1 MLKMETGTQVP
12 LIIDSDS
19 NFLAA
24 LCKETE
30 GRSTSPIIANGTQQG
45 LEALLVRKTSVSILV
60 VSTAFPREEVLNMIY
75 GAHRAMP
82 GLPVALLVT
91 NGILLFSDDELKKMR
106 VQTIIKKPVT
116 FKDMMK
122 QLININVLVRERIK
136 QSDQDFAPIGI
147 ETKIAQEQA
156 REDIYVRIR
165 NDKYIKVLKAGY
177 ALGAERL
184 ERYVRRGIK
193 SFYRS
198 KK

>member
-1 MLKMETGTQVP
+1 
-12 LIIDSDS
+12 
-19 NFLAA
+19 
-24 LCKETE
+24 
-30 GRSTSPIIANGTQQG
+30 
-45 LEALLVRKTSVSILV
+45 
-60 VSTAFPREEVLNMIY
+60 
-75 GAHRAMP
+75 
-82 GLPVALLVT
+82 
-91 NGILLFSDDELKKMR
+91 
-106 VQTIIKKPVT
+106 
-116 FKDMMK
+116 MMK